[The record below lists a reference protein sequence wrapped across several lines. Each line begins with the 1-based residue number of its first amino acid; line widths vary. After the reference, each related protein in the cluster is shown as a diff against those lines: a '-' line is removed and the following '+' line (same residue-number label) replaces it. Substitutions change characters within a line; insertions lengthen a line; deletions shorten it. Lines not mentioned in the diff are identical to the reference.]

1 MVIEFIM
8 KVDKRTPIRSNEMN
22 WIKVE
27 ATNGKEIKIEKIPQ
41 AIVEY
46 AEYYAELEADGMT
59 PMSFEDWKAATLTL
73 ANANADWTMEG
84 WR

>member
-1 MVIEFIM
+1 
-8 KVDKRTPIRSNEMN
+8 MN

-59 PMSFEDWKAATLTL
+59 PMSFEDWKRVEEKAQSQEAVATK
-73 ANANADWTMEG
+73 AYAEIYS
-84 WR
+84 